1 MNQDHRNLHADS
13 IVIDGACPLLR
24 KPAYLDWYKEGG
36 CTVVAP
42 TVGLGLDAGGAL
54 REIGG
59 WIRLFQSREDLLL
72 VRTGADVERAK
83 REGKLGILMH
93 FQGTQPIENDLRLV
107 DSYKALGVSM
117 IMLTYNQKNMV
128 GDGCEERTDAGLSN
142 FGVDL
147 VKRLNEQ
154 RIIVDCSHTG
164 TRTTLDAIEHSTQ
177 PVVFS
182 HSNVRSVYDVRR
194 NISDEQIRAVAASG
208 GVIGMNAFP
217 PTVSAGNKPSMED
230 FLRHFEYIIDLVGVD
245 HVGLGLD
252 YFTHQAG
259 VVSDADA
266 KIYYDDSIRVGRWRE
281 EMYPLPLLLPGGHR
295 NATLTVQAHFC
306 TCFSR
311 LRRERCPENHGRKL
325 EARDRRGPRVTLRS
339 IAHLWQT

>member
-1 MNQDHRNLHADS
+1 MSLDAKKLHNSA

-24 KPAYLDWYKEGG
+24 KSSYLDWYKEGG

-59 WIRLFQSREDLLL
+59 WLRLIDSRDDLLL
-72 VRTGADVERAK
+72 VRKGSDVDRAK
-83 REGKLGILMH
+83 KEGKLGILMH

-107 DSYKALGVSM
+107 DAYKALGISIV
-117 IMLTYNQKNMV
+117 MLTYNQKSLV

-164 TRTTLDAIEHSTQ
+164 LQTTLDAMSHSSR

-182 HSNVRSVYDVRR
+182 HSNVRAVHDVKR
-194 NISDEQIRAVAASG
+194 NITDEQIRMVAASG
-208 GVIGMNAFP
+208 GLVGMNAFP
-217 PTVSAGNKPSMED
+217 PTVSPNAKPSLDD
-230 FLRHFEYIIDLVGVD
+230 FLRHFEHIIKLAGVD
-245 HVGLGLD
+245 HVALGLD
-252 YFTHQAG
+252 FFTHQSG

-266 KIYYDDSIRVGRWRE
+266 KIYYDDSIRVGRWRKE
-281 EMYPLPLLLPGGHR
+281 TYPPPPYLYPEGIETPKSLANLTKGLLEREYAPDDVKKIMGG
-295 NATLTVQAHFC
+295 NW
-306 TCFSR
+306 
-311 LRRERCPENHGRKL
+311 RRVIMAVLG
-325 EARDRRGPRVTLRS
+325 D
-339 IAHLWQT
+339 